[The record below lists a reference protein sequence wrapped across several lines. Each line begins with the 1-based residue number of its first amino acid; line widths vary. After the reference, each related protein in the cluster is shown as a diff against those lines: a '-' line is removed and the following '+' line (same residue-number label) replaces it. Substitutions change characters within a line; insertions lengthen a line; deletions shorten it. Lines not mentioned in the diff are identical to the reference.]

1 VWKSR
6 HCDNGASQIS
16 QRFARRPYATLS
28 KIFDFVKVTE
38 GAQRRGNPRMSDLQA
53 AFMDCFASLAMTGV
67 RSQ

>member
-1 VWKSR
+1 MGNLFRDASKAGSGIRVTVHAPAR

-38 GAQRRGNPRMSDLQA
+38 GAQRLR
-53 AFMDCFASLAMTGV
+53 
-67 RSQ
+67 